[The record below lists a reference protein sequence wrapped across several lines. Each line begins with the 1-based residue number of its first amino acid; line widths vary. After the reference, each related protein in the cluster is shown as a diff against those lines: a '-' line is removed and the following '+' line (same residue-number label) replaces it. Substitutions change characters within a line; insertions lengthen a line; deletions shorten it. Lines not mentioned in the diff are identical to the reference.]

1 LAGLSPGADIVTSPR
16 LLVIDPSVSFPEDKG
31 TERLIRGWPGEVQ
44 VLRPVLQPGD
54 GPTAG
59 LAYDFSAVVVLG
71 SRASAL
77 DEFSWLADLAAWL
90 RPIIRGDVEVPLLG
104 ICFGHQLIAHLAG
117 GEIGFVRDDRSKLLG
132 VADTRLESCRLLPYC
147 SLRVVIS
154 HAEEVK
160 SLPAGF
166 HKASDR
172 SPVLFDGLEHD
183 RLPIFSFQF
192 HPEAG
197 VDFLA
202 KRGVQVTAL
211 DAVKLDED
219 SERLLGAFRTLAL
232 SRPR

>member
-1 LAGLSPGADIVTSPR
+1 MSR

-31 TERLIRGWPGEVQ
+31 TERLIRGWPGDVH

-54 GPTAG
+54 GPKVG
-59 LAYDFSAVVVLG
+59 HAYDFSAVVVLG

-77 DEFSWLADLAAWL
+77 DAYPWLADLSSWL
-90 RPIIRGDVEVPLLG
+90 RPIVRGEIEVPLLG

-117 GEIGFVRDDRSKLLG
+117 GEIGFVREDRAKLLG
-132 VADTRLESCRLLPYC
+132 VADTRLESCRLLPNA

-172 SPVLFDGLEHD
+172 SPVLFDGIEHD

-202 KRGVQVTAL
+202 KRGVQVSVA
-211 DAVKLDED
+211 DAARLDED

-232 SRPR
+232 SRAR